1 MSHPLSVTIGESKI
15 IERALHAAGVVCNIC
30 PDPDD
35 AGRVVFKQMSGSKPT
50 NYPVRTFSI
59 VNDRY
64 KEKYA
69 QYPIK
74 YTGVQAVLEVVQFF
88 YEAFYNSEVAG
99 IVQRA
104 TCEAIH
110 AHGLIAYSDRRKDS
124 IDSGDAIDRCYDS
137 VRVILPEYTT
147 SSDIE
152 PPLSEGAVDKQ

>member
-15 IERALHAAGVVCNIC
+15 IERALHAAGVACHIH

-50 NYPVRTFSI
+50 NYPAHTFSI

-74 YTGVQAVLEVVQFF
+74 YTGVEAVLEVVEFF
-88 YEAFYNSEVAG
+88 YEEFYNGRVAN
-99 IVQRA
+99 IVVAA
-104 TCEAIH
+104 TWQAIH
-110 AHGLIAYSDRRKDS
+110 AHGLIAYADRREDS

-147 SSDIE
+147 SADIE
-152 PPLSEGAVDKQ
+152 PLLSEGAVDK

>member
-15 IERALHAAGVVCNIC
+15 IERAFSAAGVTCHIC

-35 AGRVVFKQMSGSKPT
+35 AARVIFKLMSGSKPT
-50 NYPVRTFSI
+50 NYPVHTFSI

-74 YTGVQAVLEVVQFF
+74 YTGAQAVLEVVQFF
-88 YEAFYNSEVAG
+88 YEEFYNVSVAN
-99 IVQRA
+99 IVVAA
-104 TCEAIH
+104 TWQAIY
-110 AHGLIAYSDRRKDS
+110 AHGLIADADRREDS

-147 SSDIE
+147 SADIE
-152 PPLSEGAVDKQ
+152 PPLNEDAVDK

>member
-15 IERALHAAGVVCNIC
+15 IERALQAAGVACYIC

-35 AGRVVFKQMSGSKPT
+35 AARVIFKLMSGSKPT
-50 NYPVRTFSI
+50 NYPVHTFSI

-74 YTGVQAVLEVVQFF
+74 YTGVEAVLEVVEFF
-88 YEAFYNSEVAG
+88 YEEFYNGRVAA
-99 IVQRA
+99 IVVAA
-104 TCEAIH
+104 TWQAIH
-110 AHGLIAYSDRRKDS
+110 AHALIAYADRCEDS
-124 IDSGDAIDRCYDS
+124 IDSGDAINVCYEA
-137 VRVILPEYTT
+137 VRGILPEYTT

-152 PPLSEGAVDKQ
+152 PIVKPEVTK